1 MLVFIADTAA
11 VIYAFK
17 TSVILGA
24 AAIGINGII
33 MIVVGV
39 KGIKVSSQKPVFESN
54 KIPVT
59 ASVCD
64 SYYVEFTDR
73 ENTDI
78 EGNPMNVKG
87 YIPVYE
93 CQYNGQT
100 YIFERQRPFYA
111 EKKTPVIGRKISIFL
126 DEYEPE
132 KTVFADDLERYIK
145 ENKSGSAFVVFLGI
159 TAIVVSAVI
168 IFGVAY
174 LMSI

>member
-1 MLVFIADTAA
+1 M
-11 VIYAFK
+11 
-17 TSVILGA
+17 
-24 AAIGINGII
+24 
-33 MIVVGV
+33 
-39 KGIKVSSQKPVFESN
+39 KGIKQSSETPVFETN
-54 KIPVT
+54 KIPMT
-59 ASVCD
+59 ATVCD

-159 TAIVVSAVI
+159 TAVVVSAVI